1 MRFIGDF
8 WHKIELPYIYSLAN
22 SKIPIRFGM
31 VDDELGS
38 IRFWSLTKRPVKRS
52 EVKFGGNFFHALY
65 DTMFCRLFLI
75 SRPVV
80 ATGRKNGCAQI
91 CSLQI
96 CKCWGVLKYMAK
108 MVNATIA
115 YQKWLGKRGIYHVC
129 HNYIYSS
136 VSTCLQ
142 RICKEQICANPFL
155 LSRVRVRWCLE
166 DCNKLPR
173 IRGKINK

>member
-1 MRFIGDF
+1 MAIVTLSHEGLHSFFYKNIVYKSIEAEICENKFKDKPHAEIQKKDTVLYFELPRILMRFIGDF

-65 DTMFCRLFLI
+65 HTMFCRLFLI

-91 CSLQI
+91 YSLQI
-96 CKCWGVLKYMAK
+96 CKC
-108 MVNATIA
+108 
-115 YQKWLGKRGIYHVC
+115 
-129 HNYIYSS
+129 
-136 VSTCLQ
+136 
-142 RICKEQICANPFL
+142 
-155 LSRVRVRWCLE
+155 
-166 DCNKLPR
+166 
-173 IRGKINK
+173 

>member
-1 MRFIGDF
+1 MRFMGDF

-38 IRFWSLTKRPVKRS
+38 IRFWPLTKRPVKRS

-65 DTMFCRLFLI
+65 HTMFCRLFLI

-80 ATGRKNGCAQI
+80 VTGRKNGCAQI

-115 YQKWLGKRGIYHVC
+115 YQKMTRQTWHLPC
-129 HNYIYSS
+129 LPYICSS
-136 VSTCLQ
+136 VFTCLQ

-155 LSRVRVRWCLE
+155 LSRVRLRWWLE

>member
-38 IRFWSLTKRPVKRS
+38 IRFWPLTKRPVKRS

-65 DTMFCRLFLI
+65 HTMFCRLFLI

-129 HNYIYSS
+129 HIFAPQYLHVCNVFARSKF
-136 VSTCLQ
+136 V
-142 RICKEQICANPFL
+142 QIHFFCP
-155 LSRVRVRWCLE
+155 VLE
-166 DCNKLPR
+166 FADGWKTA
-173 IRGKINK
+173 INCHEFAAK